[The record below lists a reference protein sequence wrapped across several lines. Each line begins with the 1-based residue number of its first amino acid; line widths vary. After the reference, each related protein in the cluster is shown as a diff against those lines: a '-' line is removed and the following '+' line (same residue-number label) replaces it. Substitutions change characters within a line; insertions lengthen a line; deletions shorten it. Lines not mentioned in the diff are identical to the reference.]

1 MNAHILNQ
9 IQDGNLTLTLE
20 FGRGQTYRN
29 SKPTLYGSG
38 VYGRS
43 SVLAGQS
50 RRVYLECWDDMETA
64 KRELAAAALE
74 YEDLTGTNGTT
85 HIPVDNII
93 NHLPSNES

>member
-1 MNAHILNQ
+1 MHAHILHQ
-9 IQDGNLTLTLE
+9 IQDQKLTLTLE
-20 FGRGQTYRN
+20 FGQGQTYRN
-29 SKPTLYGSG
+29 RKPTLYGSG

-43 SVLAGQS
+43 SVLAGQT
-50 RRVYLECWDDMETA
+50 RRVYLECWDDMDTA
-64 KRELAAAALE
+64 TRELAEAKLQ